1 MDNSFAQIVLIDPY
15 MTKSPNFFLGD
26 WSHVKSNAA
35 AYLDLEESQVNIT
48 FRDFADAKIKPFN
61 KQLFDAAKNIN

>member
-35 AYLDLEESQVNIT
+35 AYLDLEES
-48 FRDFADAKIKPFN
+48 
-61 KQLFDAAKNIN
+61 